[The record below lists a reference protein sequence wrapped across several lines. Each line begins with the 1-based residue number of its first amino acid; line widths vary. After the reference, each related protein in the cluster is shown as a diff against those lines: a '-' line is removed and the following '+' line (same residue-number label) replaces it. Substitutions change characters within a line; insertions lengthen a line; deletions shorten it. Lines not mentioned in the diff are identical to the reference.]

1 MVIGRTP
8 YRLTPI
14 FGLNQRILLTL
25 TAILILV
32 DLGLIFLYVPTEQVM
47 GVVQRIFYIHVPL
60 VWMGFVSFF
69 VVFISSILYL
79 VKRRSLWDQIAHS
92 SAEVGIVFMTAGV
105 LTGAI
110 WAKPVWGTWWTWD
123 PKLTTTF
130 VLWIIYLGYLM
141 VRSFSSNTN
150 QGARFGAVIGIL
162 GFIDVPIVYMAS
174 EWWRS
179 LHPELLTGPLSE
191 TGGLATSMRITLY
204 FSTLSFALLLL
215 FLIKHRT
222 HLRRLE
228 DNIELIRIRSV

>member
-1 MVIGRTP
+1 MSIGLSP
-8 YRLTPI
+8 HRLTPI
-14 FGLNQRILLTL
+14 LGQSQRILLALTGIFTL
-25 TAILILV
+25 V
-32 DLGLIFLYVPTEQVM
+32 NLGLIFFYVPTEQVM

-69 VVFISSILYL
+69 VVFLSSILYL

-92 SAEVGIVFMTAGV
+92 SAEVGIIFMTAGV

-141 VRSFSSNTN
+141 IRSFSSNTN
-150 QGARFGAVIGIL
+150 QAARFGAVIGIL

-179 LHPELLTGPLSE
+179 LHPELLTGPLTE
-191 TGGLATSMRITLY
+191 NGGLATSMRITLY
-204 FSTLSFALLLL
+204 FSTLTFALMLL
-215 FLIKHRT
+215 FLIRYRT
-222 HLRRLE
+222 HLRKLE
-228 DNIELIRIRSV
+228 DNIALIRGRSV